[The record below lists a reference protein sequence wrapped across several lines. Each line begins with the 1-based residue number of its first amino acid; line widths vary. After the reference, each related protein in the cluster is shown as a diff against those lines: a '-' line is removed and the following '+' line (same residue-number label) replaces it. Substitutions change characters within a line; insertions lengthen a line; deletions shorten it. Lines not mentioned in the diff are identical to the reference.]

1 MNDKSSDDR
10 SEGVSS
16 LELEILSLFW
26 SFSDQFG
33 RVDIIAASNYAF
45 KQYGY
50 IIDRAP
56 FTLTQQHF
64 NILMDRGRI
73 ADVRLLLDV
82 LQKRAEAEIKG
93 KATDDTDSA

>member
-1 MNDKSSDDR
+1 MNDKGSENGSDDI
-10 SEGVSS
+10 SS
-16 LELEILSLFW
+16 LELEVLSLFW

-50 IIDRAP
+50 IIDRTP

-64 NILMDRGRI
+64 NILMDKGRI
-73 ADVRLLLDV
+73 ADTRLLLDV
-82 LQKRAEAEIKG
+82 VKK
-93 KATDDTDSA
+93 KASTED